1 MNSCDRATRSPTI
14 THCGDELVRWRLY
27 HGLRFGGLY
36 GFHITRLFV
45 FSYLTVSHS
54 HTVPRRRKILV
65 EKRTIL
71 TVRSPPPLSFAVMRV
86 YGDIPTLECLAL
98 LLIFTSFVNG
108 REQSKKL
115 KFLCIFRI
123 FKSSNQSVIIFAR
136 NCTAFARIYR

>member
-54 HTVPRRRKILV
+54 HTVLRRRKILV
-65 EKRTIL
+65 QKRTIL
-71 TVRSPPPLSFAVMRV
+71 TVRSPPPLSFVVLCV
-86 YGDIPTLECLAL
+86 YGDIPTLEL

-108 REQSKKL
+108 RGQSKVKISL
-115 KFLCIFRI
+115 YF
-123 FKSSNQSVIIFAR
+123 
-136 NCTAFARIYR
+136 